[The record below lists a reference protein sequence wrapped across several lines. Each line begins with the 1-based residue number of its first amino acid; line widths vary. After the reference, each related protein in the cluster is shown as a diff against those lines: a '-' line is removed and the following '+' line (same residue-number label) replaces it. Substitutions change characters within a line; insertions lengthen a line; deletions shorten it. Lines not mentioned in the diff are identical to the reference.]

1 MDGRTRLI
9 KLTETERTALEK
21 AYKTGKRAVFRQ
33 RCHFVLLSDQGYGV
47 KEIAQVYQT
56 TRQLVG
62 RWLDRYEGAGIDGLH
77 TRQGRGEKP
86 ILRVENTAQVERVKA
101 LVAEHAQDLKPAIAT
116 LESELGRS
124 LSKRTLQRFLKK
136 LVTPGNAS
144 AP

>member
-1 MDGRTRLI
+1 MDGRTRLV
-9 KLTETERTALEK
+9 KLTEAQRTALDK
-21 AYKTGKRAVFRQ
+21 AYKTGKRNVFRQ

-47 KEIAQVYQT
+47 KEIAAIYQT

-62 RWLDRYEGAGIDGLH
+62 RWLDRYEADGIDGLH
-77 TRQGRGEKP
+77 TRKGRGEKP

-101 LVAEHAQDLKPAIAT
+101 LVAEHAQDLKPAMAT
-116 LESELGRS
+116 LEVELGRS